1 MYLTW
6 LDSNSWLIEIG
17 GKRILLD
24 PWLVGPLVFGNI
36 NWLFKGNHPQ
46 ERPIPDRID
55 LILLSQGLED
65 HTHPP
70 TLKQLDRSIP
80 VVASPNAAKVVRELG
95 YHQVT
100 TLPHGESFNLD
111 NQVTIQAL
119 PGSPIGPFLT
129 ENAYFLKEL
138 PSKLTLYYE
147 PHGYHAPVLK
157 EMTPV
162 DVVITP
168 VIDMKIPVLGPII
181 QGKSSALE
189 LAEAVKPQVM
199 LPTAAGGDVTFE
211 GVLMAIIQTMGSAAA
226 LRTQLSAK
234 NLPTQLLEP
243 KPGDRI
249 ELKLQPRAIAPTQS

>member
-6 LDSNSWLIEIG
+6 LDSNSWLIEMG

-36 NWLFKGNHPQ
+36 NWLFKGSRPQ

-70 TLKQLDRSIP
+70 TLQQLDRSIP
-80 VVASPNAAKVVRELG
+80 VVASPSAAKVVRELG

-100 TLPHGESFNLD
+100 TLSHGESFNLD

-119 PGSPIGPFLT
+119 PGSPIGPFVT

-138 PSKLTLYYE
+138 ASELTLYYE

-157 EMTPV
+157 EMAPI

-168 VIDMKIPVLGPII
+168 VIDMKVPVLGPII
-181 QGKSSALE
+181 QGKNSAFE
-189 LAEAVKPQVM
+189 LAEMVQPQVM

-211 GVLMAIIQTMGSAAA
+211 GVLMAVIQTMGSADT
-226 LRTQLSAK
+226 LRTQLAASK
-234 NLPTQLLEP
+234 LSIQLLEP
-243 KPGDRI
+243 KPGDRV
-249 ELKLQPRAIAPTQS
+249 ELKLQRRAITKS

>member
-6 LDSNSWLIEIG
+6 LDSNSWLIEMG

-24 PWLVGPLVFGNI
+24 PWLVGPLMFGNI
-36 NWLFKGNHPQ
+36 NWLFKGTRPQ

-70 TLKQLDRSIP
+70 TLQQLDRNIP
-80 VVASPNAAKVVRELG
+80 VVASPNAVKVVRDLG
-95 YHQVT
+95 YKQVT
-100 TLPHGESFNLD
+100 TLAHGETFNLD

-129 ENAYFLKEL
+129 ENAYFLKEFA
-138 PSKLTLYYE
+138 SDLTLYYE
-147 PHGYHAPVLK
+147 PHGYHAPVLQQ
-157 EMTPV
+157 MTPI

-168 VIDMKIPVLGPII
+168 VIDMKVPVLGPII
-181 QGKSSALE
+181 QGKDSALA
-189 LAEAVKPQVM
+189 LAEQVKPQVM
-199 LPTAAGGDVTFE
+199 IPTAAGGDVTFA
-211 GVLMAIIQTMGSAAA
+211 GVLMSVIQTTGNTDT
-226 LRTQLSAK
+226 LRAQLTAR

-243 KPGDRI
+243 NPGDRL
-249 ELKLQPRAIAPTQS
+249 ELQLQPRAIAKS

>member
-24 PWLVGPLVFGNI
+24 PWLVGPLVFGNL
-36 NWLFKGNHPQ
+36 NWLFQGTRPQ

-70 TLKQLDRSIP
+70 TLQQLDRSIP
-80 VVASPNAAKVVRELG
+80 VVASPSAAKVVRELG

-100 TLPHGESFNLD
+100 ELAHGATFNLD

-138 PSKLTLYYE
+138 SSELTLYYE
-147 PHGYHAPVLK
+147 PHGYHAPILQQ
-157 EMTPV
+157 MGAV

-168 VIDMKIPVLGPII
+168 VIDMKVPVLGSII
-181 QGKSSALE
+181 QGRNSALE
-189 LAEAVKPQVM
+189 LAEQIKPQVM
-199 LPTAAGGDVTFE
+199 IPTAAGGEVTFA
-211 GVLMAIIQTMGSAAA
+211 GLLMAVIQTRGSSDT
-226 LRTQLSAK
+226 LRAQLTAK
-234 NLPTQLLEP
+234 QLPTQLLEP
-243 KPGDRI
+243 KPGDRL
-249 ELKLQPRAIAPTQS
+249 ELKLQPHAIAK